1 MLSKVLVST
10 TSSFRCRL
18 AGWALLALVG
28 GFLAVSAPSAEAIDL
43 QDTRML
49 QQPAVSDSHIA
60 FVYADDLWLADL
72 DGSNV
77 RRLTSHDGRERRPTF
92 SPDGSTLAFTGEYDG
107 DTDVYAVP
115 ITGGVPQRLTWH
127 PSPDMVQGFTPDG
140 EVVFNTLRNYYTSR
154 RFQVYTV
161 PLEGGQP
168 QKNILPYGDD
178 VTYSPD
184 GSHIAYTPQ
193 RDAFIQWK
201 HYRGGAAAR
210 IWIFDTADHSIDEIP
225 QPEGRCNDD
234 DPMWPADKVYF
245 RSDRAG
251 ELNLFSYDPATGA
264 VEQLTFHEDFP
275 VLAADATA
283 EHIVYEQAGYLHRLD
298 LASGETQRLRIG
310 VAADLEEVRPR
321 YVDGK
326 EFVRGGGLSPSG
338 ARVVLEV
345 RGEIVTVP
353 AEKGDPRNLTQTPG
367 VHERDPVWSPD
378 GRWIAYFSDAS
389 GEVRLHLEPSDGK
402 GETRVLD
409 PQGKG
414 FYDDLQ
420 WAPDS
425 EKLSYTDNSW
435 STYWIDVDSGE
446 VSRISSEIHYGPL
459 KALDASWSPDSRWIA
474 YTRGTPSNLR
484 QVFVH
489 SLEED
494 RSYPV
499 TDGLSDVAYPVFDAN
514 GKYLHFFASTDAGP
528 VRQWFSQASADVDL
542 SGNLYTVV
550 LQSGEPSP
558 LAPQS
563 DEEALADEADEAEG
577 DDKAKDGTKKG
588 DKGEKEEKEK
598 NEGEGKDDVEPVVI
612 DFDGLDQR
620 ILALPVPAAR
630 YRNLRRGTAGQL
642 YYLRTAWVQGY
653 GGGGGTS
660 LRKFDLESR
669 EETTLME
676 GANGF
681 HLSPDG
687 KKIVV
692 SVGEDLWI
700 ADAGGPID
708 RSKGKVPLEKI
719 QIRIDP
725 VQEWAQIYDESWRIN
740 RDYFYDPDM
749 HGADW
754 PAVKEKYAAFLP
766 HVPTR
771 RDLNL
776 VLQWMGSELAVGH
789 HYVGGGDFLDDT
801 EEVPGGLLGAD
812 YETHEGR
819 YRFAKVYGGLNW
831 NPDLRSPLTEAGVE
845 VEEGEYLLAV
855 NGTELT
861 ADDNLHRLF
870 ENTAGKIVELK
881 VGPNPDGSDSR
892 TVQVKPLESELAL
905 RNRDWVEG
913 NLRRVEEV
921 TDGRVAYVHVPDTT
935 WGGHTYFK
943 RYFYPQVHK
952 QAVIVD
958 ERHNAGGQ
966 VADYVIDALRRPLI
980 SYWTTRYGQPFKSPF
995 ASIQGPKVMLIDE
1008 TAGSGGDL
1016 LPWMFRKLE
1025 LGPLVGKRTW
1035 GGLVGIL
1042 GFPVLMDGGFISAP
1056 NIGFWTPEDGYAVE
1070 NEGVPPDIEVEQL
1083 PKDLIEGRDPQLE
1096 KAIEVVLEMLEN
1108 NPPEQPEPPAFPVR
1122 ARR

>member
-1 MLSKVLVST
+1 
-10 TSSFRCRL
+10 
-18 AGWALLALVG
+18 
-28 GFLAVSAPSAEAIDL
+28 
-43 QDTRML
+43 ML

-72 DGSNV
+72 DGANV
-77 RRLTSHDGRERRPTF
+77 RRLTSHVGTEVRPRF
-92 SPDGSTLAFTGEYDG
+92 SPDGGTLAFTGEYEG

-115 ITGGVPQRLTWH
+115 IAGGIPQRLTWH
-127 PSPDMVQGFTPDG
+127 PSPDMVLGFTPDG
-140 EVVFNTLRNYYTSR
+140 QVLFNTLRNYYTNR
-154 RFQVYTV
+154 RFQIYSVS
-161 PLEGGQP
+161 LAGGQP
-168 QKNILPYGDD
+168 EKSILPYGNDA
-178 VTYSPD
+178 TYSPD

-193 RDAFIQWK
+193 RDAFTQWK
-201 HYRGGAAAR
+201 NYRGGTAAR

-234 DPMWPADKVYF
+234 DPMWPADKIYF

-251 ELNLFSYDPATGA
+251 EFNLFSYDPGSGA

-275 VLAADATA
+275 VLSADATA

-321 YVDGK
+321 FADGAGAI
-326 EFVRGGGLSPSG
+326 RGGDISPSG
-338 ARVVLEV
+338 ARAVLEV

-367 VHERDPVWSPD
+367 THERDPAWSPD
-378 GRWIAYFSDAS
+378 GRWIAYFSDRS
-389 GEVRLHLEPSDGK
+389 GEVQLHLEPSDGK
-402 GETRVLD
+402 GQTRVLD

-420 WAPDS
+420 WSPDS

-435 STYWIDVDSGE
+435 STYWIDVKSAE
-446 VSRISSEIHYGPL
+446 VTKVSSEIHYGPL
-459 KALDASWSPDSRWIA
+459 KALESSWSPDSRWLA

-484 QVFVH
+484 QVFVY

-494 RSYPV
+494 RSYPI

-528 VRQWFSQASADVDL
+528 VRQWFAQSNADMAL

-550 LQSGEPSP
+550 LKSGEPSP

-563 DEEALADEADEAEG
+563 DEEEIAEE
-577 DDKAKDGTKKG
+577 KKDA
-588 DKGEKEEKEK
+588 KGEKENGKKNGKKNGDENGEEKKDGGEK
-598 NEGEGKDDVEPVVI
+598 KDAVEPVVI
-612 DFDGLDQR
+612 DFEGLDQR
-620 ILALPVPAAR
+620 ILALPVPTAR
-630 YRNLRRGTAGQL
+630 YRNLQRGAAGQL
-642 YYLRTAWVQGY
+642 YYLRTEWPQGY
-653 GGGGGTS
+653 GGGGATS

-669 EETTLME
+669 EETSLMDN
-676 GANGF
+676 ASAF
-681 HLSPDG
+681 LLSPDG
-687 KKIVV
+687 KKILVA
-692 SVGEDLWI
+692 SGGSYWI

-708 RSKGKVPLEKI
+708 ASKGKLAVEKI
-719 QIRIDP
+719 QIQIDP
-725 VQEWAQIYDESWRIN
+725 PQEWAQIFDEAWRIN

-754 PAVKEKYAAFLP
+754 DAVKEKYAALIP

-771 RDLNL
+771 EDLNR
-776 VLQWMGSELAVGH
+776 VLQWMGSELGVGH
-789 HYVGGGDFLDDT
+789 HYVGGGDFLHET
-801 EEVPGGLLGAD
+801 EEIPGGLLGAD

-845 VEEGEYLLAV
+845 VKEGEYLLAV
-855 NGTELT
+855 DGTELK
-861 ADDNLHRLF
+861 AGDNLHRLF

-892 TVQVKPLESELAL
+892 VVRVQPLESERAL

-913 NLRRVEEV
+913 NLRRVEEA

-935 WGGHTYFK
+935 YGGHTYFK

-980 SYWTTRYGQPFKSPF
+980 SYWTTRYGQSFKAPF

-1016 LPWMFRKLE
+1016 LPWMFHKLE
-1025 LGPLVGKRTW
+1025 MGPLVGKRTW

-1056 NIGFWTPEDGYAVE
+1056 NIAFWTPEDGYAVE

-1096 KAIEVVLEMLEN
+1096 KAIEVVLEMLEE
-1108 NPPEQPEPPAFPVR
+1108 NPPEQPEQPPFPVR
-1122 ARR
+1122 VRQ